1 MTNKKIDSRGF
12 GDDIEKVAKKLGLDR
27 VADKVA
33 KAAGK
38 EDCGCS
44 KRRDA
49 LNKMFPY
56 KNNQQQDGSE

>member
-1 MTNKKIDSRGF
+1 MPKETKSQGF

-27 VADKVA
+27 VANTVA

-44 KRRDA
+44 KCRDA

-56 KNNQQQDGSE
+56 KNNNQQDESK